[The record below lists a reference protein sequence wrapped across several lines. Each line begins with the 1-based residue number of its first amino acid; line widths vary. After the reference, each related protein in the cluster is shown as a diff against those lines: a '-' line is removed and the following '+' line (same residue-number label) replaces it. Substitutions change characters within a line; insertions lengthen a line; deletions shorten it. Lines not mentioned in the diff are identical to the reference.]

1 MFTHLLNAS
10 AANVAQQV
18 ASFTEARHAIL
29 ASNIAN
35 LDTPGYRVRD
45 LSTETFQQRLQEV
58 IDAQR
63 HPASPGIRSYA
74 TDEAMQ
80 RVKDSMKSI
89 LYHDESNVGLEQQVT
104 EVAKN
109 QSMHNLAISIMR
121 SQFQMLEVAVSER
134 V

>member
-1 MFTHLLNAS
+1 MFTQLINSS
-10 AANVAQQV
+10 ATNVAEQV
-18 ASFTEARHAIL
+18 ANFTESRHAIL

-45 LSTETFQQRLQEV
+45 LSVQTFQESLKEAV
-58 IDAQR
+58 EAQR
-63 HPASPGIRSYA
+63 HPVSPGIRNYEVN
-74 TDEAMQ
+74 EAMR

-109 QSMHNLAISIMR
+109 QYMHNLAISVMR

>member
-1 MFTHLLNAS
+1 MFTNLLNSS
-10 AANVAQQV
+10 AAGVAEQV
-18 ASFTEARHAIL
+18 ANFTEARHAIL

-45 LSTETFQQRLQEV
+45 LSVQTFEESLKEV
-58 IDAQR
+58 VDAKR
-63 HPASPGIRSYA
+63 HSHSPGVRSYA
-74 TDEAMQ
+74 SDEAMQ

-109 QSMHNLAISIMR
+109 QYMHNLAISIMR
-121 SQFQMLEVAVSER
+121 SQFQMLDVAISER

>member
-1 MFTHLLNAS
+1 MFTQLLNSS
-10 AANVAQQV
+10 AATVAEQV
-18 ASFTEARHAIL
+18 ANFTEARHAIL

-45 LSTETFQQRLQEV
+45 LSVQTFEESLKEAV
-58 IDAQR
+58 DAQR
-63 HPASPGIRSYA
+63 HPISPGVRSYQA
-74 TDEAMQ
+74 DEAMQ

-89 LYHDESNVGLEQQVT
+89 LYHDDSNVGLEQQVT
-104 EVAKN
+104 EVTKN
-109 QSMHNLAISIMR
+109 QYMHNLAISIMR

>member
-1 MFTHLLNAS
+1 MFTQLLNSPATTM
-10 AANVAQQV
+10 AEQV
-18 ASFTEARHAIL
+18 ANFSEARHAIL

-45 LSTETFQQRLQEV
+45 LSVETFQESLKQVVEARQ
-58 IDAQR
+58 
-63 HPASPGIRSYA
+63 HPVSPGIRSYA
-74 TDEAMQ
+74 SDEAMQ
-80 RVKDSMKSI
+80 RVKESMQSI

-109 QSMHNLAISIMR
+109 QHMHNLAVSIMR
-121 SQFQMLEVAVSER
+121 SQFAMLEVAVSER

>member
-1 MFTHLLNAS
+1 MFTQLLNSS
-10 AANVAQQV
+10 ATTIAEQV
-18 ASFTEARHAIL
+18 ASFTESRHAIL

-45 LSTETFQQRLQEV
+45 LSVQTFQESLKEAIEV
-58 IDAQR
+58 QR
-63 HPASPGIRSYA
+63 HPISPGVQRYA

-80 RVKDSMKSI
+80 RVNDSMKSI
-89 LYHDESNVGLEQQVT
+89 LYHDESDVGIEQQVT
-104 EVAKN
+104 EVTKN
-109 QSMHNLAISIMR
+109 QYMHNLAISIMR